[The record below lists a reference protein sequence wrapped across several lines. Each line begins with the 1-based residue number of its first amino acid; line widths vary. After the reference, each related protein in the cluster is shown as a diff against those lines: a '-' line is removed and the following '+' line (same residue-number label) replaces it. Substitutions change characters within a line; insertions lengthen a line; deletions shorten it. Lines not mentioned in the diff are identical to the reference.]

1 MKYFL
6 ILFFFAS
13 GQVMAQEAI
22 YPEVFQ
28 NVKGVKVIKAFFSDT
43 LKYSYAVGADG
54 KVISRRDYN
63 KDKVE
68 AKEVYTYEN
77 GKIVSLKSY
86 QEREYMYDED
96 PNSTSYSPKDFK
108 WDSTKVTFEIKYT
121 QGPNGIVYYKY
132 YANPGN
138 ELLKEI
144 SYTYGP
150 DGRLKKE
157 DIRTYPK
164 SGSLSHSK
172 AGSPASRYKEFA
184 YEPNLTTM
192 YFYIDGKLTG
202 TENIVATTD
211 GRITTSIIK
220 NNKGRIIG
228 RVNYEYNTM
237 GRLMEKHINDTGE
250 DGFGMGHPIVF
261 DSEVYSY
268 DENGRMVAKVSYLK
282 GRLVSALA
290 YRYEE

>member
-1 MKYFL
+1 MKYLL
-6 ILFFFAS
+6 ILLVFSS
-13 GQVMAQEAI
+13 GIANAQEAI

-28 NVKGVKVIKAFFSDT
+28 NVKGVKVIKAFYSDT
-43 LKYSYAVGADG
+43 LKYAYAIGPDG
-54 KVISRRDYN
+54 KVTSRRDYN

-86 QEREYMYDED
+86 QEREYIYDDD
-96 PNSTSYSPKDFK
+96 PNFTSYSPKDFK

-121 QGPNGIVYYKY
+121 QGANGIVSYKY
-132 YANPGN
+132 FANPGN

-144 SYTYGP
+144 NYTYGT

-192 YFYIDGKLTG
+192 YFYIDSKLTG
-202 TENIVATTD
+202 TENIVSTTD
-211 GRITTSIIK
+211 CRITSSIIK

-228 RVNYEYNTM
+228 RVNYDYNTM

-250 DGFGMGHPIVF
+250 DGFGMGHPILV
-261 DSEVYSY
+261 DGEIYSY
-268 DENGRMVAKVSYLK
+268 DQDGRMVAKVSYLK